1 MLEDCEGGVSVANK
15 SAGENGQSTR
25 FSGKE
30 AAKAGKKGAAVS
42 AAVRSQRATFRE
54 SFKEYMT
61 PEKMERIFFALS
73 EKAEHGDVQA
83 AAFLRDTMGE
93 KPTDR
98 VELEGGEMPLNVN
111 IRVVE

>member
-1 MLEDCEGGVSVANK
+1 M
-15 SAGENGQSTR
+15 AGRSREELNEISKNTR
-25 FSGKE
+25 FSGSKAVE
-30 AAKAGKKGAAVS
+30 AGKKGAAVS
-42 AAVRSQRATFRE
+42 AKVRAQHATFRE

-73 EKAEHGDVQA
+73 EKAEHGDVHA